1 MQLQFSYDKKKVLQG
16 LRYHFI
22 WQPELRVL
30 LVVILAFDA
39 ATAILYFW
47 GKIRPQPFLLG
58 SCIWLLFLVSF
69 WYLMPNTLYKR
80 NQKTFGDTF
89 LITFKSDYV
98 FLENENGEVQWGWG
112 QFTKFAESPNFF
124 HLYFSPKSFFLVPKD
139 NMVDEFKFDLRL
151 LLSDKIKATV

>member
-1 MQLQFSYDKKKVLQG
+1 MQLQFSYDKEKVLQG

-39 ATAILYFW
+39 ATAILYFI

-69 WYLMPNTLYKR
+69 WYIMPNSVYKR
-80 NQKTFGDTF
+80 EEQTFKDNF
-89 LITFKSDYV
+89 LIKFRSEGV
-98 FLENENGEVQWGWG
+98 FLENERGYIKWGWG
-112 QFTKFAESPNFF
+112 EFTKFAESPNFF
-124 HLYFSPKSFFLVPKD
+124 HLYFSPKSFFLIPKD

-151 LLSDKIKATV
+151 LLSDKIKGTR